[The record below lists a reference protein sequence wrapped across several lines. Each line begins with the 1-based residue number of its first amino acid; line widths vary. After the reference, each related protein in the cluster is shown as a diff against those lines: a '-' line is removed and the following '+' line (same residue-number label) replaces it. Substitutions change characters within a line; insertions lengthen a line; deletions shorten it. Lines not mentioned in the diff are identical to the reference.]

1 MGQFS
6 DRVARNI
13 KKYRKEKGMTLK
25 ELAEKV
31 GITEATMQKYE
42 AGNIKSI
49 TMDMFYKIAQS
60 LDIPSENLS
69 EWEDGE
75 LEEYR
80 KQRKNDEESKLLK
93 KYSMLSK
100 GHKRAV
106 RSLIDS
112 LLECQ
117 ERNHD
122 KNKPDTK

>member
-42 AGNIKSI
+42 SGNIKSI
-49 TMDMFYKIAQS
+49 TMDMFFKIAQS

-93 KYSMLSK
+93 KYSVLSK

-106 RSLIDS
+106 RNLIDS

>member
-69 EWEDGE
+69 EWEDRE

-93 KYSMLSK
+93 KYSVLSK

-106 RSLIDS
+106 RNLIDS

-117 ERNHD
+117 EHNHD

>member
-1 MGQFS
+1 MGQFN

-13 KKYRKEKGMTLK
+13 KKYRAKKGMTLK

-49 TMDMFYKIAQS
+49 TMDMFYKIADA
-60 LDIPSENLS
+60 LGIPSENLS

-75 LEEYR
+75 HEEYR
-80 KQRKNDEESKLLK
+80 KQRRIDEESKLLK
-93 KYSMLSK
+93 KYNMLSK

-106 RSLIDS
+106 RTLIDS
-112 LLECQ
+112 LIECENRLKQ
-117 ERNHD
+117 E
-122 KNKPDTK
+122 K